1 MQTTPETTPAKSSL
15 ERRIDLSVAVA
26 DLDKDVDQRLK
37 RIGKSVK
44 LAGFRPG
51 KVPFSI
57 VKQHHGHEARSEA
70 LNAAL
75 DRVFVEA
82 IKAQQLRVAGYPRI
96 EPKEA
101 SNDAQIEFSA
111 VFEIYPEFKIGD
123 ISSQSIEKSQLDV
136 GPAEID
142 QTLDILRKQR
152 VSYADVDQAATKG
165 DRVTIDFTG
174 RKDGEVFQGGQ
185 ATDYPFALGEGSMLP
200 DFEKAVEGLKA
211 GDTKTFDM
219 TFPADYFAKD
229 LAGQTVQFEL
239 TVKKVQAAVLPEVN
253 DAFASSLGIADG
265 DVTKMRSEIEG
276 NLKREVKKR
285 LTARIKEQAMDAL
298 LNTNPIDVPNAL
310 VEMEVDRL
318 VDAARQDMASRGMK
332 AKDLPIQPAWFAVQ
346 AKRRVTLGLVLAELV
361 KSENLHAKPDQVKA
375 KIEESAQSYENP
387 DEVVRWYYAQP
398 ERMADVEAVAME
410 DNVVEW
416 VLARAKVSEKAVS
429 FDELMGAGAGAGA
442 PSF

>member
-75 DRVFVEA
+75 D
-82 IKAQQLRVAGYPRI
+82 KAFGESIRAQNLRIAGYPRI

-101 SNDAQIEFSA
+101 ANDTHIEFSA
-111 VFEIYPEFKIGD
+111 VFEVYPEFKIGD
-123 ISSQSIEKSQLDV
+123 VTGQSIEKASLDV
-136 GPAEID
+136 GAVEID
-142 QTLDILRKQR
+142 KTLDILRKQR
-152 VSYADVDQAATKG
+152 VSYEDSDRAAAKG
-165 DRVTIDFTG
+165 DRVVIDFTG
-174 RKDGEVFQGGQ
+174 RKGGEIFQGGQ
-185 ATDYPFALGEGSMLP
+185 ATDYPFNLGEGSMLP
-200 DFEKAVEGLKA
+200 DFETAVEGMK
-211 GDTKTFDM
+211 GGESKTFDM

-239 TVKKVQAAVLPEVN
+239 TVKKVQAAVLPAVDE
-253 DAFASSLGIADG
+253 AFATSLGIADG
-265 DVTKMRSEIEG
+265 DVAKMRSEIEG
-276 NLKREVKKR
+276 NLRREVKKR
-285 LTARIKEQAMDAL
+285 LTARIKEQAMEAL
-298 LNTNPIDVPNAL
+298 LKTNPIDVPNAL
-310 VEMEVDRL
+310 VEQEVERL
-318 VDAARQDMASRGMK
+318 VEAARQDMASRGMK
-332 AKDLPIQPAWFAVQ
+332 AKDLPIQPAWFAEQ

-361 KSENLHAKPDQVKA
+361 KSENLHAKPEQVKA

-398 ERMADVEAVAME
+398 ERLSDVEAVAME

-416 VLARAKVSEKAVS
+416 VMSRAKVSEKAVS
-429 FDELMGAGAGAGA
+429 FDELMGAGAGV